1 MVHNQKDDVKH
12 RFRLYFTQRRG
23 TEMTR
28 NAVDDLSQKQRD
40 RLAYIE
46 FRLWFL
52 GDACRRDLIDRFGI
66 APAVATRDFTAYR
79 ELAAKN
85 IDFDGRRKVYIP
97 SKCFS
102 PVFEHSTDR
111 VLSAISRG
119 FGDGDDRQGEGY
131 LPCELPVRL
140 NRPSPEELAVVTR
153 AIHQKQVLLVK
164 YHSLKRGAANREVIP
179 HALVDSGLRWHT
191 RVFDRKSQEFRDL
204 VISRIEAASP
214 LPNNEILPHEMAH
227 SDVDWNLQIDLVLVV
242 HPGVDR
248 PEIVQRDFGMIRG
261 ELHVAVRAAVAG
273 YVLQQW
279 NVDCSPDRRLDPK
292 IHRLCL
298 KDLESVS
305 NIKSVEIAPGYQTME
320 NKANHG

>member
-1 MVHNQKDDVKH
+1 V
-12 RFRLYFTQRRG
+12 TQE
-23 TEMTR
+23 TINE
-28 NAVDDLSQKQRD
+28 LSQKQRD

-52 GDACRRDLIDRFGI
+52 GDACRRDLIERFGI

-79 ELAAKN
+79 EFAPQN

-97 SKCFS
+97 SKRFV
-102 PVFEHSTDR
+102 PVFEHAPDR

-119 FGDGDDRQGEGY
+119 FGDGDDRQGGSY

-140 NRPSPEELAVVTR
+140 NRPSLDELAIVTR
-153 AIHQKQVLLVK
+153 AIHQKQVLQVK
-164 YHSLKRGAANREVIP
+164 YHSLKRGAADREVIP

-191 RVFDRKSQEFRDL
+191 RVFDRKTQEFRDL

-214 LPNNEILPHEMAH
+214 LPNNEVLPHEMAH
-227 SDVDWNLQIDLVLVV
+227 ADAEWNQQIDLVLVV

-248 PEIVQRDFGMIRG
+248 PEIVQRDFGMRNG
-261 ELHVAVRAAVAG
+261 ELHVTVRAAIAG
-273 YVLQQW
+273 YLLQQW
-279 NVDCSPDRRLDPK
+279 NVDCSLDRRLDPT

-298 KDLESVS
+298 KEVHEVMG
-305 NIKSVEIAPGYQTME
+305 IKSVEIAPGFSTDT
-320 NKANHG
+320 KKTH